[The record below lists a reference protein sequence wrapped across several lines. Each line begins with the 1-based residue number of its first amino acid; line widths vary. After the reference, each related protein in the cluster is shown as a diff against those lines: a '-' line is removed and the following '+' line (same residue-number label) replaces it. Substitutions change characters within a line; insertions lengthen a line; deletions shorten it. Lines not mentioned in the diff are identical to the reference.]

1 MIKTGWKK
9 LAIWALVISTLSGV
23 VVGSQVMAIKT
34 SEALEKMKEAGKIQ
48 LVTNVFSKC
57 MTKQIDMGLTNILY
71 DYPGLENIFMNTN
84 WTNTEIPTG
93 AWLENQV
100 QGKVNNGTI
109 YCDDNDSKI
118 FDVFVS
124 TMSVSQE
131 EVLCNGEKPGIV
143 KLQTQDS
150 DGKWEDVT
158 NYCMSGLGNS
168 DYRFV
173 WNDKNEALK
182 HLKKLYDAK
191 KKNNDY
197 MVAWGDRGTFS
208 DDLINYFLY
217 FNDFATACSN
227 SEPFSGDESLMN
239 KTKYYGP
246 IKVPNPS
253 TGKMDE
259 RYYPKGGASK
269 YGDWDSN
276 WINSKGAHT
285 CDAVIK
291 RINETASAVKKAL
304 DKTEKD
310 DDGTKPDDVVGDITE
325 EAGDETSTGEQASP
339 CSTAAASLGWIIC
352 PVIQGVGTA
361 VDGIYDYIEESYLQ
375 TDVRFMDTTEKD
387 ASGKEI
393 KDPNTQKPVKTG
405 TYTAW
410 ETFRT
415 ISNIVFV
422 IALTVIILSQITGFG
437 VSNYGVK
444 KMLPSL
450 IIVAILVNISFF
462 LCQLAVD
469 ISNIVGYG
477 INQTF
482 SELGT
487 TTDEFG
493 DGSLGAIVGNP
504 SSTTSDNKFAGV
516 LPTLLSGGVT
526 IGVGAA
532 LIASAGTWI
541 WPFLLVLL
549 GAAISVIFFFIL
561 LGIRQAGIII
571 LVTLAPVA
579 IVCYALPNTKNIFS
593 RWWKMLFGLLLVYPI
608 CGALMGGGQFA
619 SRLLLANIAGDTG
632 ASFFYVLIAMLI
644 QVVPF
649 FFVPSIV
656 KSSFAAMGNLGMKLS
671 NFGRGLGRG
680 ATGAIRRS
688 EGYRDRVARG
698 RGWDAQRA
706 INRSQKTTGLRG
718 LLNRPGNALRDK
730 SHQGKIA
737 TMARESHN
745 RKMNRLQGTA
755 LAQNLANRDRSDY
768 YEQKHIDEVAG
779 DYASTWDKDGTFA
792 SEQKTATELERA
804 LNDLRVDSTNT
815 DARARFTAAMR
826 SLNTSDKGREYVDST
841 LNKAVFS
848 EAQAGRTGNEGVKWA
863 SNAVRK
869 AAGGEYKAKTPNAF
883 ANMMDYAEGNARA
896 YNTAQ
901 FSTITRQDKDGNTE
915 TLYVRNRQAK
925 ARDIGAEQLAGTD
938 DSYRRDILSGLAD
951 GSITGEE
958 RNNII
963 SQAREAINNENIS
976 VKGDVER
983 DLQKI
988 ANMDYAPSVGSA
1000 SSNAS
1005 VNTVDGGSIRR
1016 MASASQGEVDRIVRG
1031 VENGTITGDDRTG
1044 MANVA
1049 EATLNAANAGTVN
1062 LSQETAD
1069 KLNRIRALDGR
1080 SEIAYTMRVQHNSGN
1095 GAPVPSGFEE
1105 NGSGIVIPRNGHSGD
1120 MTGSQIRD
1128 FERQMRQHN
1137 NGGNNNGGGG
1147 IILP

>member
-173 WNDKNEALK
+173 WNDKDEALK

-208 DDLINYFLY
+208 DGLINYFLY

-304 DKTEKD
+304 DNTEKD

>member
-48 LVTNVFSKC
+48 LVANVFSKC

-84 WTNTEIPTG
+84 WTNSEIPTG

-173 WNDKNEALK
+173 WNDKDEALK

-450 IIVAILVNISFF
+450 IIIAILVNISFF

-804 LNDLRVDSTNT
+804 LDDLRVDSTNT

>member
-173 WNDKNEALK
+173 WNDKDEALK

-208 DDLINYFLY
+208 DGLINYFLY

>member
-9 LAIWALVISTLSGV
+9 LAIWALVISTLLGV
-23 VVGSQVMAIKT
+23 AAGSQVMAIKT

-48 LVTNVFSKC
+48 LVANVFSKC

-84 WTNTEIPTG
+84 WTNSEIPTG

-173 WNDKNEALK
+173 WNDKDEALK

>member
-48 LVTNVFSKC
+48 LVANVFSKC

-84 WTNTEIPTG
+84 WTNSEIPTG

-173 WNDKNEALK
+173 WNDKDEALK

-450 IIVAILVNISFF
+450 IIIAILVNISFF

>member
-48 LVTNVFSKC
+48 LVANVFSKC

-84 WTNTEIPTG
+84 WTNSEIPTG

-173 WNDKNEALK
+173 WNDKDEALK